1 MVYLSLCLAR
11 AVKKAMSPMA
21 ANLARNKHYRL
32 QRAELAVCKRKLG
45 VSERDHELMVV
56 KLKASER
63 DRKHLQHLV
72 NDLKFRTMER
82 VNELARA
89 KAKIQALREK
99 QALDKAT
106 MDGLKLVADVLA
118 VSLIRHTYN

>member
-1 MVYLSLCLAR
+1 
-11 AVKKAMSPMA
+11 MSPMA

-32 QRAELAVCKRKLG
+32 QRAELAACKRKLA

-56 KLKASER
+56 KLKAYER
-63 DRKHLQHLV
+63 DRKHLKHLV

-118 VSLIRHTYN
+118 VSLIRRMNN

>member
-1 MVYLSLCLAR
+1 
-11 AVKKAMSPMA
+11 MA

-32 QRAELAVCKRKLG
+32 QRAELAACKRKLG
-45 VSERDHELMVV
+45 VSERD
-56 KLKASER
+56 
-63 DRKHLQHLV
+63 RKHLKHLV

-118 VSLIRHTYN
+118 VSLIRRMNN

>member
-11 AVKKAMSPMA
+11 AAKKAMSPMA

-32 QRAELAVCKRKLG
+32 QRAELAVCKRKLIA
-45 VSERDHELMVV
+45 SQRDS
-56 KLKASER
+56 KN
-63 DRKHLQHLV
+63 LQHLV

-99 QALDKAT
+99 EALD
-106 MDGLKLVADVLA
+106 
-118 VSLIRHTYN
+118 